1 MTACT
6 FCGAPSS
13 PVVTG
18 PGVTICADCL
28 TVAASAIEEAGSI
41 TPGTGSKPAALRCS
55 FCARSAQQVR
65 GLVAGPGVY
74 ICDGCVRAA
83 VPALG

>member
-6 FCGAPSS
+6 FCGTPSS

-18 PGVTICADCL
+18 PGGTICADCL
-28 TVAASAIEEAGSI
+28 AVAASAIDEAASI
-41 TPGTGSKPAALRCS
+41 TASTGSKPIALRCS

-65 GLVAGPGVY
+65 SLVAGPGVY
-74 ICDGCVRAA
+74 ICDGCVHGA
-83 VPALG
+83 VPARG